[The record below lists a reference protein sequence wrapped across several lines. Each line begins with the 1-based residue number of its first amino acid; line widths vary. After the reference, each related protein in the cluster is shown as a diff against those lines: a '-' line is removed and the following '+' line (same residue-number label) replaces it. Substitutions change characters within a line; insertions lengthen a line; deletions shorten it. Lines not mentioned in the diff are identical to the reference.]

1 MKILEFVEFMG
12 SISEPPLFTYSI
24 VVYSEG
30 SQIFT
35 ARTRARLN
43 RKNDL
48 ESSELEQVALIPKYA
63 FQPAFSERF
72 TRAISTDQSFVK
84 RPCLSSYSTI
94 GVSPDTSVAEELLQE
109 VEVCEMLRRHPH
121 PNIAVY
127 NGCEIEEGRIT
138 GLCFQKYTESLQR
151 RLNPG
156 HLGKRALAA
165 SSQHLDHEW
174 CSRVIKGVKDAIY
187 HLHTLGLVHNDLNPA
202 NIMLDTNE
210 SPILID
216 FGSTRAIGQS
226 LEDVGRTPGWY
237 NFDVKTAETSNDLGA
252 LTAIDAW
259 MRGRTSDLKFDE

>member
-12 SISEPPLFTYSI
+12 SISEPPLFAYSI

-94 GVSPDTSVAEELLQE
+94 GVSPDTSVA
-109 VEVCEMLRRHPH
+109 
-121 PNIAVY
+121 
-127 NGCEIEEGRIT
+127 
-138 GLCFQKYTESLQR
+138 
-151 RLNPG
+151 
-156 HLGKRALAA
+156 
-165 SSQHLDHEW
+165 
-174 CSRVIKGVKDAIY
+174 
-187 HLHTLGLVHNDLNPA
+187 
-202 NIMLDTNE
+202 
-210 SPILID
+210 
-216 FGSTRAIGQS
+216 
-226 LEDVGRTPGWY
+226 
-237 NFDVKTAETSNDLGA
+237 
-252 LTAIDAW
+252 
-259 MRGRTSDLKFDE
+259 